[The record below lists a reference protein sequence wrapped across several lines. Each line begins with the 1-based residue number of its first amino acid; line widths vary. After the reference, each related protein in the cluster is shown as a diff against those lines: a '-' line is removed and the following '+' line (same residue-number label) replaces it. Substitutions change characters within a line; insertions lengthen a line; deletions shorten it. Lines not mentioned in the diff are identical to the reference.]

1 MDMRYYINPERRKK
15 TINFTDH
22 IVYSQVKDPDGNPLS
37 LELSIMSMS
46 GNSELKAAAADA
58 KETDKVS
65 AQPVVLWFSGGGYRG
80 VDKNQMIAELQFL
93 AEAGYAVVMAYY
105 RSSAQGH
112 WPDQLI
118 DAKTAVR
125 FLRAH
130 KDQYLLDTDHIGVM
144 GRSAGGH
151 LSAVLGLNLDG
162 YESGEWSGYS
172 SKVQAVLDMFG
183 PVDTYALLQ
192 HEGRQMAANP
202 DYRWHTLIE
211 THGGALIGG
220 DPDTLM
226 ERSKAASIP
235 FLMDQVKE
243 PAPLLI
249 LHGDSDWL
257 VPPKTS
263 ENFYDLMVEAGFEA
277 QTDLYLLKGAGH
289 GTPEFFQPQVREIAK
304 NFFAKNLGTGQ
315 I

>member
-1 MDMRYYINPERRKK
+1 MKYYINPERRKK

-22 IVYSQVKDPDGNPLS
+22 IVYSKVKDLEGNPLD

-112 WPDQLI
+112 WPDQLV

-130 KDQYLLDTDHIGVM
+130 AEQYLLDPDRIGVM

-151 LSAVLGLNLDG
+151 LATMVGLNLDG
-162 YESGEWSGYS
+162 YDTEEWSGYS

-183 PVDTYALLQ
+183 PSNTYALLKR
-192 HEGRQMAANP
+192 EKAQMEKDPN
-202 DYRWHTLIE
+202 YRWKTLIE
-211 THGGALIGG
+211 SHGGALIGG
-220 DPDTLM
+220 NPETLM
-226 ERSKAASIP
+226 ERSKAASAV
-235 FLMDQVKE
+235 FLMDRVKE
-243 PAPLLI
+243 PAPITI
-249 LHGDSDWL
+249 LHGDADWL
-257 VPPKTS
+257 VPPAIS
-263 ENFYDLMVEAGFEA
+263 EEFYDAMEKAGFGD
-277 QTDLYLLKGAGH
+277 QTDLYLLKDAGH
-289 GTPEFFQPQVREIAK
+289 GTPEFFQPQVREIIK
-304 NFFAKNLGTGQ
+304 NFFVRTLGPGRV
-315 I
+315 